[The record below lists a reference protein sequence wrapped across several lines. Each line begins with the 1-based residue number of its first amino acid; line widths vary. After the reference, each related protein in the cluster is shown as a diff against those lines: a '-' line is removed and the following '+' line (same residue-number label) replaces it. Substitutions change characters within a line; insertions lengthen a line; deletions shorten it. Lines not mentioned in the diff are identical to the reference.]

1 MSGESSWRQELPDYV
16 SVAVDGTLDGVDP
29 DVTERAPGRVVIVM
43 PDFTADAVAH
53 VLNRLGG
60 LADQLGMERDW
71 MGEREL
77 AAALFE
83 AARAA
88 GYRCP
93 VAPGEVA

>member
-1 MSGESSWRQELPDYV
+1 MSGEPSWRQELPDYV
-16 SVAVDGTLDGVDP
+16 SVTVDGTLNGVDP

-53 VLNRLGG
+53 VLSKLGE
-60 LADQLGMERDW
+60 LADRFGMERDW

-88 GYRCP
+88 GYHCP
-93 VAPGEVA
+93 VSAGEVA

>member
-1 MSGESSWRQELPDYV
+1 
-16 SVAVDGTLDGVDP
+16 
-29 DVTERAPGRVVIVM
+29 M

-53 VLNRLGG
+53 VLRKLGG